1 MLDNTCYLIG
11 FDKIEYAV
19 YSLILLNS
27 QPSMDFLKSITFK
40 DAKRTFTKDILMWI
54 DFLEIANLIQE
65 EEISNQI
72 TFLNEKYNFKLKL
85 DLWDTF
91 LEEMK
96 PINDYQL
103 LLFS

>member
-27 QPSMDFLKSITFK
+27 QPSIDFLKSITFK
-40 DAKRTFTKDILMWI
+40 DAKRTFTKDILMRI